1 MNVYRKTFVAV
12 CPNDGEAIIYD
23 LKIQTDRTIYVENI
37 NTATALIKIGFQ
49 EVIADDLYRQFGGLQ
64 TIQATHQGVDLTTIR
79 GGR

>member
-23 LKIQTDRTIYVENI
+23 LKIETDRTIFVEHI
-37 NTATALIKIGFQ
+37 NTATAVIKAGFH
-49 EVIADDLYRQFGGLQ
+49 EAIADDLHRQFGGLQ